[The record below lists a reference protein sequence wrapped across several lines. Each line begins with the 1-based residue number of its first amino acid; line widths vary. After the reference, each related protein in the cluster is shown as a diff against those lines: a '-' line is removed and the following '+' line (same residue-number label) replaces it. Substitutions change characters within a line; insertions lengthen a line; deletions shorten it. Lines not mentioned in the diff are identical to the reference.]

1 MTAKPRH
8 DFQPCVAGAF
18 PGGLSRP
25 RYFDGM
31 VLSQADLMRE
41 QGYWGMK
48 RRLTNRALGQGVVW
62 GLSLTW
68 NAKSRSF
75 ELCPGYGLSC
85 CGDDLVVECA
95 QTVRETDLID
105 PCSPEWKQLLA
116 RHAGACEKDPAPERL
131 IEACLMLEYVECPE
145 DPRRGYEDPC
155 APAAHLCQYGAVR
168 ETTRLRLVPPPPPA
182 GPGPIERF
190 CARIET
196 ARAALEKA
204 GVSLPK
210 THFGAGY
217 ALFEVEM
224 SGIDKTGSP
233 ATERA
238 DLPLEQ
244 GAAVKV
250 ALTDLGGGNIAFRL
264 SPPVGYVFSAVTV
277 NGVDVTGPEIL
288 MGLSVDRTAADV
300 ANGID
305 TKLTVSMI
313 PLLQGSDTRV
323 ADLRLNAKG
332 AGGSAEMALS
342 VEAVRTEPGRR
353 DCSALL
359 EDGLLLKGPAGCTL
373 RTLALAVMS
382 GWFKSLLGSPG
393 CPPGDQ
399 KDPEPAKVLLAWL
412 TSWLAWR
419 VLFGIDIRQD
429 QARAVEDCLHRLF
442 AEWCD
447 GMHYRG
453 PRCDH
458 HQHGIYLGSVM
469 ISARG
474 RIECFDEWAHRRHVL
489 TGPLITHWAGQF
501 GIAPIDVTAARLAS
515 WICCI
520 GRTSL
525 PEMPAE
531 LNKAGLFDV
540 GSAGI
545 GGIEAAGPIDSYGGI
560 AVDRV
565 RTVGAMEFAGRVL
578 RQLQRHGGDS
588 PAAAMAYEV
597 FAAPGLGLQMA
608 VPMDAAQVKAASQSV
623 APAHEAVAAKIGM
636 APAMARAPTA
646 DLVDRLA
653 ESVAVA
659 DVKPPTQSRLFEPMV
674 KALEGAQVTNIAE
687 LVALGPERALGKV
700 RAMLAQEPD
709 FEDPLSAERAMSLV
723 YNAALR
729 TLDAAAGA
737 IVDDA
742 AGRQDEE
749 PFLRSDLT
757 DTATRKSVLE
767 KVNPTLRRGL
777 TANAMR
783 VIASSAAGGKPGK
796 AP

>member
-62 GLSLTW
+62 GLGLTW

-95 QTVRETDLID
+95 QTVREADLID

-116 RHAGACEKDPAPERL
+116 RHAGLCEKDHVPERL
-131 IEACLMLEYVECPE
+131 IEACLMLEYIECPE

-168 ETTRLRLVPPPPPA
+168 ETTRLRLVPPPPPE

-190 CARIET
+190 CARIEA

-210 THFGAGY
+210 THLGAGY
-217 ALFEVEM
+217 ASFEVEM
-224 SGIDKTGSP
+224 SGVDKNGNP
-233 ATERA
+233 AAERA
-238 DLPLEQ
+238 DLPLEA
-244 GAAVKV
+244 GAAVTV
-250 ALTDLGGGNIAFRL
+250 ALADHGGGKIAFRL

-277 NGVDVTGPEIL
+277 DGVDITGPETL
-288 MGLSVDRTAADV
+288 MGLRVERTAAQMAPGIG
-300 ANGID
+300 AN
-305 TKLTVSMI
+305 LTVSMI
-313 PLLQGSDTRV
+313 PLLQGTDTRL
-323 ADLRLNAKG
+323 ADLRLEAKG
-332 AGGSAEMALS
+332 AAEVALR

-359 EDGLLLKGPAGCTL
+359 EEGLFLKGPANCTL

-382 GWFKSLLGSPG
+382 GWFRSLLGSPG
-393 CPPGDQ
+393 CPPGEQ
-399 KDPEPAKVLLAWL
+399 PAPEPAKVILAWL

-419 VLFGIDIRQD
+419 VLFGIDIRED
-429 QARAVEDCLHRLF
+429 QARAVEDCLQRLF

-447 GMHYRG
+447 GMHYKG

-458 HQHGIYLGSVM
+458 HQHGITLGSVM
-469 ISARG
+469 ISVKG
-474 RIECFDEWAHRRHVL
+474 SIECFDEWAHRRHVL

-501 GIAPIDVTAARLAS
+501 GMAPIDVTAARLAS

-520 GRTSL
+520 GRTPL

-531 LNKAGLFDV
+531 LNKTGLFDF

-545 GGIEAAGPIDSYGGI
+545 GGIEAAGLVDSYGGI
-560 AVDRV
+560 QVDRV
-565 RTVGAMEFAGRVL
+565 RTVGALEFVDRVL
-578 RQLQRHGGDS
+578 RQVQRQGGDS
-588 PAAAMAYEV
+588 PAGVMAYEV

-608 VPMDAAQVKAASQSV
+608 VPMDAAQVKMASQSIV
-623 APAHEAVAAKIGM
+623 PAHEAVAAKIVM

-659 DVKPPTQSRLFEPMV
+659 DVKPPTQSPLFEPMV
-674 KALEGAQVTNIAE
+674 RALEGAQVTNIAE

-700 RAMLAQEPD
+700 RAMLAKEPG
-709 FEDPLSAERAMSLV
+709 FEDSLSAERAMSLV

-742 AGRQDEE
+742 AARQDEE

-783 VIASSAAGGKPGK
+783 VIAASAAGSKPGK

>member
-48 RRLTNRALGQGVVW
+48 RKLTNRALGQGVVW

-95 QTVRETDLID
+95 QTLREADLID
-105 PCSPEWKQLLA
+105 PCSPEWKQHFA
-116 RHAGACEKDPAPERL
+116 RHSDLCEKDPAPGRL

-145 DPRRGYEDPC
+145 DPRRAYEDPC

-168 ETTRLRLVPPPPPA
+168 ETTRLRLVPPPPPE

-190 CARIET
+190 CARIEA

-204 GVSLPK
+204 GVSLPR
-210 THFGAGY
+210 THLGAGY
-217 ALFEVEM
+217 AQFEVEM
-224 SGIDKTGSP
+224 SGVDKHGNP
-233 ATERA
+233 AAGRA
-238 DLPLEQ
+238 DLPLEE
-244 GAAVKV
+244 GAVVKV
-250 ALTDLGGGNIAFRL
+250 ALTDPGDGNIAFRL
-264 SPPVGYVFSAVTV
+264 SPPVGYVFSAVTIDS
-277 NGVDVTGPEIL
+277 VDVTGPEIL
-288 MGLSVDRTAADV
+288 MGLSVERTASQLAT
-300 ANGID
+300 GID
-305 TKLTVSMI
+305 AKLTVAMI
-313 PLLQGSDTRV
+313 PLLQGTDTRV

-332 AGGSAEMALS
+332 AGGAAELALT
-342 VEAVRTEPGRR
+342 VEAVRSKPGRR

-359 EDGLLLKGPAGCTL
+359 EEGLFLKGPAGCTL

-399 KDPEPAKVLLAWL
+399 PAPEPAKVILAWL

-458 HQHGIYLGSVM
+458 HRHGIYLGSVM
-469 ISARG
+469 ISAKG

-520 GRTSL
+520 GRTPL
-525 PEMPAE
+525 PEMPAA

-545 GGIEAAGPIDSYGGI
+545 GGIEAAGPVVSCGGV

-565 RTVGAMEFAGRVL
+565 QTVGTLEFAGRVL
-578 RQLQRHGGDS
+578 RQLQRHGGDG
-588 PAAAMAYEV
+588 PAAAMACEV

-608 VPMDAAQVKAASQSV
+608 VPMDAARVKAASQPV
-623 APAHEAVAAKIGM
+623 APAHEAVAARIGM

-659 DVKPPTQSRLFEPMV
+659 DVKPPTQSPLFDPMV
-674 KALEGAQVTNIAE
+674 KALEGAQVTNIAD
-687 LVALGPERALGKV
+687 LVAFGPEQALGKV
-700 RAMLAQEPD
+700 RAMLAKEPG
-709 FEDPLSAERAMSLV
+709 FETPRSAERAMSLV

-729 TLDAAAGA
+729 TLEAAAGA

-749 PFLRSDLT
+749 PFLRSDLK
-757 DTATRKSVLE
+757 DLATRKSVLE
-767 KVNPTLRRGL
+767 KVNLTLRRGL

-783 VIASSAAGGKPGK
+783 AIADSAADGKPGK
-796 AP
+796 TP